1 MDIRLVTFFFY
12 NIRTLLDVNGF
23 FQSGTLIVEFI
34 DTSRLLDKLIVKLSF
49 LLQKPEIIFNIP
61 KFTIHFHELLF
72 HVCGKFQLSNRFQLM
87 TNIFQLFWIH
97 DLLVLSTMNVT
108 LIHQSSLLH
117 LNMHLKKSVT
127 LPLNVC

>member
-34 DTSRLLDKLIVKLSF
+34 DTSRLLDKLIVKLPLF
-49 LLQKPEIIFNIP
+49 LQKPEIIFDIP

-72 HVCGKFQLSNRFQLM
+72 DGCRKLQLSNRIQLVAY
-87 TNIFQLFWIH
+87 ILQFFGIH
-97 DLLVLSTMNVT
+97 NLLILYFENGNFINQFT
-108 LIHQSSLLH
+108 LRN
-117 LNMHLKKSVT
+117 LNKHLKKNNPS
-127 LPLNVC
+127 L

>member
-72 HVCGKFQLSNRFQLM
+72 HVCGKFQLSNCFQLM

-97 DLLVLSTMNVT
+97 DLLVLYFKNSNF
-108 LIHQSSLLH
+108 INQFSLRN
-117 LNMHLKKSVT
+117 LNKHLKKNNPS
-127 LPLNVC
+127 L